1 MKHLMTRILA
11 AAAFTLSVPM
21 AAPLSAQTLS
31 PAVIVIVDLDR
42 IVNES
47 AAGKAAAQE
56 LQTRAQGLNARRQTL
71 ASQLQTDAQAIQQGQ
86 QNKTL
91 AGPALE
97 QRVKAFQDR
106 EQAANAELQRGQ
118 EDLQRAQQYIVQQIT
133 NAANPII
140 TQVMRERG
148 ASIALAE
155 RATLQHTAALNV
167 TNDVLARLNASL
179 PKVSTTPPAAP
190 APAPRQ

>member
-1 MKHLMTRILA
+1 MKHLMMRLMATA
-11 AAAFTLSVPM
+11 ALLS
-21 AAPLSAQTLS
+21 APLAVPAMAQTLS

-47 AAGKAAAQE
+47 AAGKTAAQE

-71 ASQLQTDAQAIQQGQ
+71 ATQLQTEAQAIQQGQ
-86 QNKTL
+86 QAKTL

-97 QRVKAFQDR
+97 QRVKAFQDK

-118 EDLQRAQQYIVQQIT
+118 DDLQRSQQYIVQQIT

-167 TNDVLARLNASL
+167 TNDVLARLNTSL
-179 PKVSTTPPAAP
+179 PRVSSTPPAPAA